1 MNRGTGFEYYLN
13 WTKTLVAEMNAAIG
27 CLHSN
32 TEELKAAE
40 REQAERV
47 LVDLQEMRD
56 GFEQAASLQG
66 VFDAAGGKRR
76 QRKRTI
82 FEIKLAKDLKKFSE
96 KAKQHLCAIL
106 RQQVVAQRKA
116 WREFVG
122 QLNALKEI
130 LVAKHHAEIGDLLK
144 HLNADAEAAE
154 VKLKQLSEAGSRS
167 LCAVRSALRDT
178 PATLGKAARQV
189 LCRASS
195 LRPAEWVSLGRGRQS
210 WLGQSIGVEVQRS

>member
-1 MNRGTGFEYYLN
+1 MNRGTGLEYYLN

-32 TEELKAAE
+32 TEQLKAVE

-56 GFEQAASLQG
+56 GFAQTASLQG

-82 FEIKLAKDLKKFSE
+82 FEIKLAKDLKKLGE
-96 KAKQHLCAIL
+96 KAKQRLCTIL

-122 QLNALKEI
+122 QLNALKAI
-130 LVAKHHAEIGDLLK
+130 LAAKHHAEIGDLLK
-144 HLNADAEAAE
+144 HLKADAGAAE
-154 VKLKQLSEAGSRS
+154 GKLKQLSEAGSRS
-167 LCAVRSALRDT
+167 LCALRSALRDT
-178 PATLGKAARQV
+178 PTTLGKAVREV
-189 LCRASS
+189 LCKASP
-195 LRPAEWVSLGRGRQS
+195 LRPAGSQPTVLAWTVNWS
-210 WLGQSIGVEVQRS
+210 RSSEELT